1 MNSTNECLYNK
12 VNKNGTCLDNEHITL
27 IAENLNVAPTI
38 TAIKKETDCTLDSC
52 ILNKTSL
59 DDVELKK
66 IELETLKPY
75 TESVDKNYWLN
86 NTEIDS
92 CMIQF
97 HNEFP
102 GFGFSFIHMIDLKMF
117 SPTNK
122 NVISYNVYPVTEI
135 DFGNEFNL
143 KTTNN
148 FIHTYNNEKLKS
160 YGVIFNT
167 DSSDGSGQHWF
178 VIYISTDQPSE
189 INPSKNRITIELF
202 NSSGYDISDDNFN
215 IFWTKQALDIQK
227 KTNQECIY
235 KKVSNIKHQNDNTG
249 NCGAYSLFYIWS
261 RLNGKNPSYF
271 NNDDASIKDAF
282 ITKFRSYLFRTEN
295 PIY

>member
-1 MNSTNECLYNK
+1 MNSTNECLYNNADK
-12 VNKNGTCLDNEHITL
+12 SGTCLPSKYIKL
-27 IAENLNVAPTI
+27 IAEDLNVPPTI
-38 TAIKKETDCTLDSC
+38 AAIKKETDCDLDSC

-59 DDVELKK
+59 DEVAIKK

-75 TESVDKNYWLN
+75 TDSVDKNYWLN

-97 HNEFP
+97 HDKFP
-102 GFGFSFIHMIDLKMF
+102 GFGYSFIHMIDLKMF
-117 SPTNK
+117 NPNNK
-122 NVISYNVYPVTEI
+122 EVLTYNVYPVTEL
-135 DFGNEFNL
+135 DFGNEFN
-143 KTTNN
+143 TRNDNN
-148 FIHTYNNEKLKS
+148 LIHTYNNEKLKS

-167 DSSDGSGQHWF
+167 DSSEGSGQHWF

-189 INPSKNRITIELF
+189 VNPNKKRITIELF

-249 NCGAYSLFYIWS
+249 NCGAYSLYYIWS
-261 RLNGKNPSYF
+261 RLKGRSPSYF
-271 NNDDASIKDAF
+271 DNDAACVKDEF
-282 ITKFRSYLFRTEN
+282 ITKFRSFLFRTEN